1 VSEIELA
8 LRRQL
13 EIIFIAR
20 PRFKEF
26 LIGHPGLFLL
36 AAFCPAG
43 IRGAKTLA
51 LVLGL
56 LGQISLFNT
65 FMHLHRPVSLSLLG
79 TVYGAAMGLL
89 LGLVLF
95 YLATKLYGYQ
105 YNKYR
110 QRT

>member
-1 VSEIELA
+1 MAA
-8 LRRQL
+8 LY
-13 EIIFIAR
+13 
-20 PRFKEF
+20 
-26 LIGHPGLFLL
+26 
-36 AAFCPAG
+36 PAG
-43 IRGAKTLA
+43 IRGAKPLA

-95 YLATKLYGYQ
+95 YLAAKLYGYQ
-105 YNKYR
+105 DNKYR
-110 QRT
+110 RKYRRQT